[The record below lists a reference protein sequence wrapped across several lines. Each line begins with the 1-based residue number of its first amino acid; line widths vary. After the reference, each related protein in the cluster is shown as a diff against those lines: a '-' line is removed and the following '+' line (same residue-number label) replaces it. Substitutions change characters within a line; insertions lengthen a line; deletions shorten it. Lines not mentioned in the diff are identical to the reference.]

1 MAKVGEY
8 GLDDAH
14 LDGAAPRTPHSRPP
28 AGLGPERVHPGIV
41 RQPGARSL
49 VVRALHAPA
58 QDREERALP
67 GQHPRLGHRVR
78 SENARPIW
86 HQVGVENHYGQ
97 FRGAVP
103 FDGSY
108 AAANRPTGFGRMAAY
123 GPSSEANPM

>member
-28 AGLGPERVHPGIV
+28 AGLGPERVHLGIV

-49 VVRALHAPA
+49 VVRALHAQA

-67 GQHPRLGHRVR
+67 GQHSRLGQPHV
-78 SENARPIW
+78 N
-86 HQVGVENHYGQ
+86 
-97 FRGAVP
+97 
-103 FDGSY
+103 GSSL
-108 AAANRPTGFGRMAAY
+108 AAY
-123 GPSSEANPM
+123 FEHRLAVLLAAEPRIAIIEVDPAIDTVDEELTCRT